1 MHVGPQT
8 NRFWKIRIGNEKI
21 GEEGGRRSILVSPP
35 AEGKLAPILFRA
47 TQGHPSNQATSQG
60 RSNQPSNGELNVNGR
75 LLGVFFQALME
86 DSPSKNNNDHYYHNA
101 NCFLGF

>member
-21 GEEGGRRSILVSPP
+21 EEEGGRRSILVSPP

-47 TQGHPSNQATSQG
+47 TKGHPSNQP
-60 RSNQPSNGELNVNGR
+60 REIQPTKQRRAQPKYSGGLFK
-75 LLGVFFQALME
+75 LWWKIHLQKTIMIIIIIMQIVF
-86 DSPSKNNNDHYYHNA
+86 
-101 NCFLGF
+101 